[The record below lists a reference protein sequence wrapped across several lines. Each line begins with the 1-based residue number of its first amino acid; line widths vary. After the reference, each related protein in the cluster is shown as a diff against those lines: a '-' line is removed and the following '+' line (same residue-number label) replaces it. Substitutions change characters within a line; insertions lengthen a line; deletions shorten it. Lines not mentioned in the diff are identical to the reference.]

1 MKEADKAITRL
12 NRRRET
18 LEADL
23 AAKASTAAHTELTEL
38 GSQLGAVNA
47 ELAAA
52 EESWLA
58 LAEEAE
64 AGGTKP

>member
-1 MKEADKAITRL
+1 MKEADKAIARL
-12 NRRRET
+12 ARRREA

-23 AAKASTAAHTELTEL
+23 ATKAATAAHSELTEL
-38 GSQLGAVNA
+38 GAQLAAVNA
-47 ELAAA
+47 ELATT